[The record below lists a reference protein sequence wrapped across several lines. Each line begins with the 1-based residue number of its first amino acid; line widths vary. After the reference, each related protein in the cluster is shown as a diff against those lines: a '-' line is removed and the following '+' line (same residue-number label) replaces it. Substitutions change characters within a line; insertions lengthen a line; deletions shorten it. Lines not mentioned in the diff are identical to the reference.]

1 MGEGREGMGTYGS
14 AFVVHADSVGV
25 KVSES
30 EAGKGEESNGL
41 DEDGRHVDG
50 GVLRLVKV

>member
-1 MGEGREGMGTYGS
+1 VGEGGEGMGTYGS

-25 KVSES
+25 KVSEC

-50 GVLRLVKV
+50 GVL